1 MKSCPQ
7 HSELGDLGGAV
18 RTLSPWAPSWLLLVP
33 WGTPRHRAGAQGPA
47 ASPSLPS
54 QGPHAGLHQNVSLLI
69 KRAGAALSPGP

>member
-33 WGTPRHRAGAQGPA
+33 RGTPRHRAGAQGPA

-54 QGPHAGLHQNVSLLI
+54 QRPQAGLRQNVSSLI
-69 KRAGAALSPGP
+69 KRAGAVLSPGP